1 MAALLDFSK
10 GRSMQPRTTRTAT
23 IAAALVV
30 AAGIGAGGGA
40 ATYAALSD
48 EGTRTVIS
56 SPATVESPQP
66 AASTSESNSVSEV
79 YEQTYKSVVEI
90 TSISGQ
96 STPFG
101 GEERAQGQ
109 GSGFVYD
116 DEGHIVT
123 NQHVV
128 DGADTVSVRLW
139 DGSTYDG
146 TVVGS
151 DPSTDLAVI
160 KVDAPANVLQP
171 LALGNSDDL
180 TVGETVVAL
189 GSPFGLEGTVTSGI
203 VSALH
208 RQMTAP
214 NNFTINDSIQT
225 DAAINHGNSGG
236 PLVNGAGEVVGVN
249 AQIESESGG
258 SDGIG
263 FAIPSKTVE
272 SIVPQIIANG
282 SVEHAYLGVGVAEL
296 SQSVAEELGVPAGV
310 ALTDV
315 RQGSPAAEA
324 GLEAATGSATVDGQS
339 YPTGGDVIT
348 ALDGNAV
355 KTGAELQNAVD
366 AKRPGDSI
374 SITYTRDG
382 QSQTVEI
389 TLGTRPA

>member
-1 MAALLDFSK
+1 
-10 GRSMQPRTTRTAT
+10 MQPRTTRTAT

-48 EGTRTVIS
+48 EGAGTRTVIS
-56 SPATVESPQP
+56 SPTTAESPQP
-66 AASTSESNSVSEV
+66 AASTSESMSVSEI

-90 TSISGQ
+90 TSISSQ

-101 GEERAQGQ
+101 QEEQARGQ

-116 DEGHIVT
+116 AEGHIVT

-128 DGADTVSVRLW
+128 DGAETVSVRFW

-160 KVDAPANVLQP
+160 KVEAPANVLEP
-171 LALGNSDDL
+171 LALGKSDDL

-236 PLVNGAGEVVGVN
+236 PLVNGAGDVVGVN

-272 SIVPQIIANG
+272 SIVPQIIADG
-282 SVEHAYLGVGVAEL
+282 SVEHAYLGVGVAEI
-296 SQSVAEELGVPAGV
+296 SQSVADELGIPAGV
-310 ALTDV
+310 ELTDV
-315 RQGSPAAEA
+315 REGGPAAEA

-339 YPTGGDVIT
+339 FPTGGDVIT
-348 ALDGNAV
+348 SVDGKAI

-382 QSQTVEI
+382 QSHTVEI

>member
-1 MAALLDFSK
+1 MK
-10 GRSMQPRTTRTAT
+10 PRTTRTVT
-23 IAAALVV
+23 LTAALVA
-30 AAGIGAGGGA
+30 AAGIGAGGGV

-48 EGTRTVIS
+48 GDTRTVIR
-56 SPATVESPQP
+56 PAAADAAAQP
-66 AASTSESNSVSEV
+66 VASTSESLSVSEI

-90 TSISGQ
+90 TVASSQ

-101 GEERAQGQ
+101 EEQQARGQ
-109 GSGFVYD
+109 GSGFIYD
-116 DEGHIVT
+116 AEGHIVT

-128 DGADTVSVRLW
+128 DGAETVSVRFW
-139 DGSTYDG
+139 DGATYDA

-160 KVDAPANVLQP
+160 KVDAPANVLEP
-171 LALGNSDDL
+171 LQLGNSDEL
-180 TVGETVVAL
+180 TVGESVVAL

-263 FAIPSKTVE
+263 FAIPSSTVE
-272 SIVPQIIANG
+272 TIVPQIISDG
-282 SVEHAYLGVGVAEL
+282 SVEHAYLGVGVAGI
-296 SQSVAEELGVPAGV
+296 SPSVAEELGVPAGV

-315 RQGSPAAEA
+315 REGTPAAEA
-324 GLEAATGSATVDGQS
+324 GLKAATGSATVDGQS
-339 YPTGGDVIT
+339 YPTGGDVVT
-348 ALDGNAV
+348 EVDGKAV
-355 KTGAELQNAVD
+355 TTGAELQNAVD

-374 SITYTRDG
+374 SIRYTRDG
-382 QSQTVEI
+382 ESHTVEI

>member
-1 MAALLDFSK
+1 MK
-10 GRSMQPRTTRTAT
+10 PRTTRTAT

-30 AAGIGAGGGA
+30 AAGVGAGGGA

-48 EGTRTVIS
+48 GGTRTVIR
-56 SPATVESPQP
+56 PAAAATQTAEP
-66 AASTSESNSVSEV
+66 AASTSESLSVSEI
-79 YEQTYKSVVEI
+79 YEKTSKSVVEI
-90 TSISGQ
+90 TSIASQ
-96 STPFG
+96 STPLG
-101 GEERAQGQ
+101 GEEEQAQGQ

-116 DEGHIVT
+116 AEGHIVT

-128 DGADTVSVRLW
+128 DGADTVSVRFW

-151 DPSTDLAVI
+151 DPSTDLAVV
-160 KVDAPANVLQP
+160 KVDAPANVLQA

-180 TVGETVVAL
+180 TVGEPVVAL

-263 FAIPSKTVE
+263 FAIPSKTIE
-272 SIVPQIIANG
+272 SIVPQIIADG
-282 SVEHAYLGVGVAEL
+282 SVEHAYLGVGVTEIN
-296 SQSVAEELGVPAGV
+296 QSVADELGLPAGV
-310 ALTDV
+310 ELTDV
-315 RQGSPAAEA
+315 RDGGPAAEA
-324 GLEAATGSATVDGQS
+324 GLQAAEGSATVDGQS

-348 ALDGNAV
+348 AVDGKAI

-366 AKRPGDSI
+366 AKKPGDSI

-382 QSQTVEI
+382 QSQTVDI

>member
-1 MAALLDFSK
+1 MK
-10 GRSMQPRTTRTAT
+10 PRTTRTVT
-23 IAAALVV
+23 LTAALVA

-48 EGTRTVIS
+48 GDTRTVIR
-56 SPATVESPQP
+56 PAAAETAAKPV
-66 AASTSESNSVSEV
+66 ASTSESLSVGEI
-79 YEQTYKSVVEI
+79 YESSYKSVVEI
-90 TSISGQ
+90 TVASSQ

-101 GEERAQGQ
+101 EEQQAQGQ

-116 DEGHIVT
+116 AEGHVVT

-128 DGADTVSVRLW
+128 DGAETVSVRFW
-139 DGSTYDG
+139 DGSTHDA

-160 KVDAPANVLQP
+160 KVDAPADVFEP
-171 LALGNSDDL
+171 LSLGNSDEL
-180 TVGETVVAL
+180 TVGESVVAL

-214 NNFTINDSIQT
+214 NDFTINDSIQT

-263 FAIPSKTVE
+263 FAIPSSTIRT
-272 SIVPQIIANG
+272 IVPQIIADG
-282 SVEHAYLGVGVAEL
+282 SVEHAYLGVGVATINN
-296 SQSVAEELGVPAGV
+296 SVAEELGVPVGV
-310 ALTDV
+310 AVTDV
-315 RQGSPAAEA
+315 RDGGPAAAA
-324 GLEAATGSATVDGQS
+324 GLKAATGSATVDGQS
-339 YPTGGDVIT
+339 FPTGGDVIT
-348 ALDGNAV
+348 EVDGQAIT
-355 KTGAELQNAVD
+355 TGAELQNAVD
-366 AKRPGDSI
+366 AKKPGDSI

-382 QSQTVEI
+382 QSQTIEI

>member
-1 MAALLDFSK
+1 
-10 GRSMQPRTTRTAT
+10 MQPRTTRTAT

-48 EGTRTVIS
+48 GDTRTVIR
-56 SPATVESPQP
+56 PAASAETAVP
-66 AASTSESNSVSEV
+66 AASTSESMSVGEI
-79 YEQTYKSVVEI
+79 YERTYKSVVEI
-90 TSISGQ
+90 TSISSQ

-101 GEERAQGQ
+101 EQQQAQGQ

-128 DGADTVSVRLW
+128 DGAETVSVRFW

-160 KVDAPANVLQP
+160 KVDAPANVLEP
-171 LALGNSDDL
+171 LALGNSDEL
-180 TVGETVVAL
+180 TVGEGVVAI

-258 SDGIG
+258 NDGIG

-272 SIVPQIIANG
+272 SIVPQIIADG
-282 SVEHAYLGVGVAEL
+282 SVEHAYLGVGVTEINE
-296 SQSVAEELGVPAGV
+296 SIAEELGVPAGV

-315 RQGSPAAEA
+315 REGTPAAEA
-324 GLEAATGSATVDGQS
+324 GLRAATGSATVDGQS

-348 ALDGNAV
+348 AVDGEEIR
-355 KTGAELQNAVD
+355 TGAELQNAVD
-366 AKRPGDSI
+366 AKRPGETI
-374 SITYTRDG
+374 SVTYTRDG
-382 QSQTVEI
+382 DSQTVQI

>member
-1 MAALLDFSK
+1 MK
-10 GRSMQPRTTRTAT
+10 PRTTRTAT

-30 AAGIGAGGGA
+30 AAGVGAGGGA
-40 ATYAALSD
+40 ATYAALS
-48 EGTRTVIS
+48 EGGTRTVIR
-56 SPATVESPQP
+56 PAAAARQTAEP
-66 AASTSESNSVSEV
+66 AASTSESLSVSEI
-79 YEQTYKSVVEI
+79 YEKTSRSVVEI
-90 TSISGQ
+90 TSISSQ

-101 GEERAQGQ
+101 QEEQAQGQ

-128 DGADTVSVRLW
+128 DGAQTVSVRFW

-151 DPSTDLAVI
+151 DPSTDLAVV
-160 KVDAPANVLQP
+160 KVEAPADVLQS
-171 LALGNSDDL
+171 LALGDSDDL
-180 TVGETVVAL
+180 TVGEPVVAL

-263 FAIPSKTVE
+263 FAIPSKTIE
-272 SIVPQIIANG
+272 SIVPQIIADG
-282 SVEHAYLGVGVAEL
+282 SVEHAYLGVGVAEI
-296 SQSVAEELGVPAGV
+296 SQSVAEELGIPAGV
-310 ALTDV
+310 ELTDV
-315 RQGSPAAEA
+315 RDGGPAAEA
-324 GLEAATGSATVDGQS
+324 GFQAADGSATVDGQS

-348 ALDGNAV
+348 AVDGKAI

-366 AKRPGDSI
+366 AKKPGDSI

-382 QSQTVEI
+382 QSQTVDI